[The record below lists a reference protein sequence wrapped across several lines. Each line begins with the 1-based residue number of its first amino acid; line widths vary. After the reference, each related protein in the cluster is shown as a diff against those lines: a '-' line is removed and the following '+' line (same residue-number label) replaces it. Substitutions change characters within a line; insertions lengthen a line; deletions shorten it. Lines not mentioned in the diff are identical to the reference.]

1 MSTASDHYQMLQM
14 HTQAGIHIEDK
25 DCIIFDDLID
35 SEAQIIT
42 NEDVTSGNLGNAFYN
57 NIQVLEEVFKDPES
71 TQRRL
76 TACNKITQ
84 YTNNLL
90 NETERTDQMEKLKEF
105 MIAVGNGPKELFKL
119 FFGPII
125 IGNIRQ
131 KIETTSASGKKGQ
144 CFRVYLGKPN
154 YDNVTWISK
163 PKTKMHCY
171 ICDIELTKRAT
182 QKVQPNNMECEHIFP
197 ITEASLF
204 YVLHLSSLVPR
215 LNILYDDFL
224 TVARREYAPVCSK
237 CNKNKDSRPIL
248 MLNKKWVDNE
258 SNDPFVLNTNSINHI
273 TNKGGNGN
281 LKKKKRLER
290 FKKIVDQLLNAVNKS
305 YQNST
310 EDESKKMSPKFLME
324 RALANLLTRYIDKTV
339 LKNLDIMFQAGQ
351 EINNVNYTRK
361 KNNNIVIGMVVKIN
375 KVWKKAGEDMKA
387 IQEKIKNRGTRGARR
402 SSRSIGPDY
411 EELLTNK
418 KTLLAKMENYITQI
432 IPPRF
437 IRDKVINEQ
446 ALRESTTD
454 SEDLAGKSGLF
465 SGTHFGNRTAEMFGL
480 KTLPAP
486 DPLAPDPLA
495 PEPLITVLDNAV
507 ISEYAET
514 VVPNANAD
522 VADVAV
528 EADVADLAVKAYVA
542 AVADEEV
549 LAAAVA
555 DEEVLAAAVADEAH
569 EAAVAQ
575 EVLAAAVADEAAI
588 AAAIADF
595 LKDVT
600 PVADE
605 ADETATGVAQYSPT
619 EHKMENGYTATAA
632 AATASFPT
640 DDKINPSFQS
650 QSQQSIAQANAGL
663 IEQVNPLQQQV
674 QQANADETYHES
686 DFSYEPI
693 GWSPTPPQTPP
704 PTQQPQ
710 QTTPEEDDSHSL
722 GGGGTLPYMQNGG
735 SFNEINTF
743 HVSLIIRTY
752 NYIMEII
759 KSLPFLYIYDYIY
772 DTESF
777 NYYQDK
783 FFKNLIYLNEYSN
796 AMNNFLSTRIYSIMY
811 WYHKT
816 EEDAVPSAAA
826 DAVAA
831 AADAVAAAAAADADA
846 DAAADADAKVDL
858 KEYLEM
864 SDDIYQR
871 TIMGEGN
878 YPISDNIHHINNTY
892 INLIINIIN
901 YDSVN
906 SHNKLMKYYESIIDL
921 NNEHDYNKRDSR
933 YKKDIGDVHKM
944 TSVSE
949 EAESKMTSVSEEAES
964 IITKPVTASAAAGRT
979 FGQLSDH
986 STRSES
992 KKTVEQQRATPL
1004 DLDFSKAGI
1013 EERVRQYD
1021 NFLEATKVLI
1031 TGNAQNLT
1039 IPSWDEVQSRKHT
1052 TKSSK
1057 KKSGTVG
1064 KQRTTPTRTEV
1075 KSRKHTK
1082 KSSKTK
1088 SSEKKSRTVGKQ
1100 RTTPTWTKEELE
1112 QLSRKLEI
1120 ADLKR
1125 KGEENEQSERERKRK
1140 RRRIR
1145 GGKLKTKKYK
1155 RKHNSNKKRKKNK
1168 KKKTI
1173 KKKKKKKTIKK
1184 KKKNKQ

>member
-1 MSTASDHYQMLQM
+1 M

-197 ITEASLF
+197 IIEASLF

-224 TVARREYAPVCSK
+224 RVARREYAPVCSK
-237 CNKNKDSRPIL
+237 CNNNKDRRPIL

-495 PEPLITVLDNAV
+495 PDPLAPEPLITVLDNAV

-722 GGGGTLPYMQNGG
+722 GGGG
-735 SFNEINTF
+735 
-743 HVSLIIRTY
+743 
-752 NYIMEII
+752 YIT
-759 KSLPFLYIYDYIY
+759 IYAKWR
-772 DTESF
+772 
-777 NYYQDK
+777 K
-783 FFKNLIYLNEYSN
+783 F
-796 AMNNFLSTRIYSIMY
+796 
-811 WYHKT
+811 
-816 EEDAVPSAAA
+816 
-826 DAVAA
+826 
-831 AADAVAAAAAADADA
+831 
-846 DAAADADAKVDL
+846 
-858 KEYLEM
+858 
-864 SDDIYQR
+864 
-871 TIMGEGN
+871 
-878 YPISDNIHHINNTY
+878 
-892 INLIINIIN
+892 
-901 YDSVN
+901 
-906 SHNKLMKYYESIIDL
+906 
-921 NNEHDYNKRDSR
+921 
-933 YKKDIGDVHKM
+933 
-944 TSVSE
+944 
-949 EAESKMTSVSEEAES
+949 
-964 IITKPVTASAAAGRT
+964 
-979 FGQLSDH
+979 
-986 STRSES
+986 
-992 KKTVEQQRATPL
+992 
-1004 DLDFSKAGI
+1004 
-1013 EERVRQYD
+1013 
-1021 NFLEATKVLI
+1021 
-1031 TGNAQNLT
+1031 
-1039 IPSWDEVQSRKHT
+1039 
-1052 TKSSK
+1052 
-1057 KKSGTVG
+1057 
-1064 KQRTTPTRTEV
+1064 
-1075 KSRKHTK
+1075 
-1082 KSSKTK
+1082 
-1088 SSEKKSRTVGKQ
+1088 
-1100 RTTPTWTKEELE
+1100 
-1112 QLSRKLEI
+1112 
-1120 ADLKR
+1120 
-1125 KGEENEQSERERKRK
+1125 
-1140 RRRIR
+1140 
-1145 GGKLKTKKYK
+1145 
-1155 RKHNSNKKRKKNK
+1155 
-1168 KKKTI
+1168 
-1173 KKKKKKKTIKK
+1173 
-1184 KKKNKQ
+1184 